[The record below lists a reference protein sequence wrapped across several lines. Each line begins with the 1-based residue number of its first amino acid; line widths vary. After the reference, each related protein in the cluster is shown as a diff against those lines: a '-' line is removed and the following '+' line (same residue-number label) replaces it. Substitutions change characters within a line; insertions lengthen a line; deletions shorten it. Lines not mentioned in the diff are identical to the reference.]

1 MSHDATGID
10 TSPNL
15 SSSPHESADAACA
28 VDTAVRLKLIRDVFG
43 FSQRELAKRAG
54 VTNSSISM
62 IEQGQVSPSIQ
73 SLSRILAVFPI
84 SLTDFF
90 GFDFVSQIDS
100 SPLKGAGF
108 ETEGSDSYNSRQ
120 LSTSLERLSVGQ
132 FTAFGSSVVDTV
144 GVIVDGSVNLTLLTG
159 NRLLQQG
166 DHFYIPAHQLFR
178 FINLSECDVRLF
190 RCSFSI
196 QKGKST

>member
-15 SSSPHESADAACA
+15 STSLHESADAACA
-28 VDTAVRLKLIRDVFG
+28 ADIAVRLKLIRDVFG

-84 SLTDFF
+84 SLADFF
-90 GFDFVSQIDS
+90 SFRLVSSVETSCLKSADFEPLISNSLRSQ
-100 SPLKGAGF
+100 
-108 ETEGSDSYNSRQ
+108 Q
-120 LSTSLERLSVGQ
+120 LSASVERLSAGQ
-132 FTAFGSSVVDTV
+132 STAFGSSVVDTA
-144 GVIVDGSVNLTLLTG
+144 GVVVDGVVNLTLLNG
-159 NRLLQQG
+159 NRLLEQS

-190 RCSFSI
+190 RCSLSI
-196 QKGKST
+196 QNGKST

>member
-15 SSSPHESADAACA
+15 STSPHESADAACA

-90 GFDFVSQIDS
+90 GFDLVNQVDS
-100 SPLKGAGF
+100 SPLKGADF
-108 ETEGSDSYNSRQ
+108 EAEGSDSYSSRQ
-120 LSTSLERLSVGQ
+120 LSTCVERLSAGQ
-132 FTAFGSSVVDTV
+132 FTVFCFSVVDTA
-144 GVIVDGSVNLTLLTG
+144 GVIIDGSVSLTLLTG

-178 FINLSECDVRLF
+178 FINLSERDASLF
-190 RCSFSI
+190 RCSLFMH
-196 QKGKST
+196 KG